1 MAGPSDDD
9 DDYMNMVIAEPVE
22 AIKETSIQR
31 AARKKKEV
39 GISYVSRNA
48 LGAELTADKG
58 EARAHVKSKHER
70 DEDEAAAREAAL
82 AKSLDSSNKGFKMMA
97 KLGYKP
103 GSALGKT
110 ADARTVPINPVL
122 KEDRGGIGHDTERKR
137 KFRAEAEQEAKKV
150 KVDQVGYRDRMRQER
165 EEKRLQA
172 QIFGAQKVAERL
184 DIEAET
190 DQDEASGEVSD
201 KVPLD
206 QRPLKSINVLWR
218 GLVRYRLEKD
228 AERRMRAEMQ
238 TSLSSKLP
246 TYDDADEDNEDKLA
260 YSRKRTHTEY
270 VDDLDEEDT
279 ELDEFNELDVAE
291 RLERVVKYLRERHLY
306 CFWCKSKYPDAQMEG
321 CPGLTEEE
329 HD

>member
-1 MAGPSDDD
+1 
-9 DDYMNMVIAEPVE
+9 
-22 AIKETSIQR
+22 
-31 AARKKKEV
+31 
-39 GISYVSRNA
+39 
-48 LGAELTADKG
+48 
-58 EARAHVKSKHER
+58 VKSKQER
-70 DEDEAAAREAAL
+70 EEDEAAAREVAL

-122 KEDRGGIGHDTERKR
+122 KEDRGGIGHTAEKKR
-137 KFRAEAEQEAKKV
+137 KFREEAEAEAKKV

-165 EEKRLQA
+165 EEKKLQG
-172 QIFGAQKVAERL
+172 QIFGAQKVTERL
-184 DIEAET
+184 DVEAET
-190 DQDEASGEVSD
+190 EDRDEASGEVSD

-218 GLVRYRLEKD
+218 GLVRYRREKD

-238 TSLSSKLP
+238 IGLSSTLP
-246 TYDDADEDNEDKLA
+246 TYDDEDEDDEDKLA

-279 ELDEFNELDVAE
+279 ELDEFNELDVAD
-291 RLERVVKYLRERHLY
+291 RLERVVKYLREKHLY

>member
-1 MAGPSDDD
+1 M
-9 DDYMNMVIAEPVE
+9 
-22 AIKETSIQR
+22 
-31 AARKKKEV
+31 
-39 GISYVSRNA
+39 
-48 LGAELTADKG
+48 LTADEG
-58 EARAHVKSKHER
+58 EARARVKSKQER
-70 DEDEAAAREAAL
+70 EEDEAAAREAAL

-103 GSALGKT
+103 GSALGKI

-122 KEDRGGIGHDTERKR
+122 KEDRGGIGHDAEKKR
-137 KFRAEAEQEAKKV
+137 KFRAAAEQEAKKV

-184 DIEAET
+184 DVEAET
-190 DQDEASGEVSD
+190 DQDGASGEVSD

-206 QRPLKSINVLWR
+206 QRPLKSINVFWR

-246 TYDDADEDNEDKLA
+246 TYDDADEDDEDKLA

-279 ELDEFNELDVAE
+279 ELDEFNDLDVAE
-291 RLERVVKYLRERHLY
+291 RLKCVVKYLRERHLY